1 MTKDEGEAMGKVSM
15 LAGGVVGYVLGT
27 RAGRERY
34 EQIKGQA
41 QRVWSD
47 PRVQSKASGAADL
60 AKEKA
65 AGVADKVTGVSS
77 GSSGGPVGTAK
88 VVVGAEPTN
97 NEGPDYRQPAPPM
110 GI

>member
-1 MTKDEGEAMGKVSM
+1 MGKLSM

-34 EQIKGQA
+34 EQIKAHADQ
-41 QRVWSD
+41 VWND
-47 PRVQSKASGAADL
+47 PRVQRRTSQVTDVAKQKAAGAADQMTDP
-60 AKEKA
+60 
-65 AGVADKVTGVSS
+65 AD
-77 GSSGGPVGTAK
+77 GSQGGSVGTAK

-97 NEGPDYRQPAPPM
+97 NEGPENRQPAPPM

>member
-1 MTKDEGEAMGKVSM
+1 MGKLSM
-15 LAGGVVGYVLGT
+15 LAGGAVGYVLGT

-34 EQIKGQA
+34 EQMKRQA
-41 QRVWSD
+41 QRVWND
-47 PRVQSKASGAADL
+47 PRVQGKASQVTDV

-65 AGVADKVTGVSS
+65 AGVADKVTG
-77 GSSGGPVGTAK
+77 GSTGSQGGPVGTAK

-97 NEGPDYRQPAPPM
+97 NEGPEYRQPAPPM